1 MHTLSNILVAAATTT
16 TTHSS
21 KKSSGSTYTL
31 LIIIVLFAGV
41 YLLFIR
47 PRQQRVRQQQTAA
60 RQLEVGDQ
68 VVTASGLYGR
78 LVSLNTD
85 TDTAEVEVAPGV
97 VISMMR
103 RAVNPRPGAST
114 ASTPPRADERGSSA
128 ESGDDDLPDDKP
140 DQPS

>member
-1 MHTLSNILVAAATTT
+1 MYTALTIIAAATST

-21 KKSSGSTYTL
+21 KKGSSSTITL
-31 LIIIVLFAGV
+31 LFIVVLFAAV

-47 PRQQRVRQQQTAA
+47 PRQQRMRQQQTAA

-78 LVSLNTD
+78 LVSLD
-85 TDTAEVEVAPGV
+85 ADTAEVEVAPGV

-103 RAVNPRPGAST
+103 RAVNPRPGASS
-114 ASTPPRADERGSSA
+114 ASNPPRTDERGSTA
-128 ESGDDDLPDDKP
+128 ESGDDDAPDDKP
-140 DQPS
+140 DQHP